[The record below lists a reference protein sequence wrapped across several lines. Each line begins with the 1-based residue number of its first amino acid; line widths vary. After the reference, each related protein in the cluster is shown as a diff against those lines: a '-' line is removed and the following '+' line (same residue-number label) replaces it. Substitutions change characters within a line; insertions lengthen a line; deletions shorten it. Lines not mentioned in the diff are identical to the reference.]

1 MLIYILSRGANL
13 YSTTRLYQAAFAK
26 KHNVRIIDHMH
37 CDLLIEDGIYKVIFN
52 GEVLIRPDAV
62 IARIGSSNTYYGT
75 TVVKHFEE
83 MKVPVYNTSKGILAS
98 RDKFRS
104 MQILAASK
112 IRIPKT
118 YFSYDL
124 HQAERIIAQKFNY
137 PVIAKLI
144 EGTQGAGVY
153 LLNNQIE
160 ANNAFNKFISDN
172 TKVLLQEFIAEF
184 KGKDI
189 RAFVI
194 GGKVV
199 AAMMRIAE
207 GDEFRS
213 NLHRGGRGEKI
224 VLSEEEKEM
233 AVRSVKALGL
243 KIGGVDIL
251 RSKKGSMVIEVNS
264 SPGLEGIEA
273 VTEIAVADKII
284 TYIEEHI

>member
-104 MQILAASK
+104 MQILAANK

-144 EGTQGAGVY
+144 EGTQGEGVY

-194 GGKVV
+194 GGKV
-199 AAMMRIAE
+199 
-207 GDEFRS
+207 
-213 NLHRGGRGEKI
+213 
-224 VLSEEEKEM
+224 